1 MILSLSTLKKL
12 LNFLI
17 IVLLLTCICILPV
30 FIVIS
35 YCANINI
42 VAQVGNINNLIMHL
56 DKTHKIN
63 AELSLYEL
71 EIKRA
76 EYNCYFQHEN
86 QAFETSLTQLLD
98 DYKNYIVNN
107 NSLTAEERS
116 TAYKTI
122 NLVQETMIARR
133 ELIHNLNLYEHKRV
147 EYLNNLNEKDIVL
160 KANSEHSKNCFKN
173 VHTHSETSNQ

>member
-30 FIVIS
+30 FIIIS
-35 YCANINI
+35 YYANINI
-42 VAQVGNINNLIMHL
+42 VSQVGNINNLIIRL
-56 DKTHKIN
+56 DKNHKIN

-86 QAFETSLTQLLD
+86 QAFESSLTKLLD
-98 DYKNYIVNN
+98 DYKNYIANN
-107 NSLTAEERS
+107 NSLTAEQRS
-116 TAYKTI
+116 DAYKAI
-122 NLVQETMIARR
+122 NLVQETMISRR
-133 ELIHNLNLYEHKRV
+133 ELIHNLNLYEHKRI
-147 EYLNNLNEKDIVL
+147 EYLNSLNEKNIQI
-160 KANSEHSKNCFKN
+160 KADSEHSKNCFKN
-173 VHTHSETSNQ
+173 IH

>member
-1 MILSLSTLKKL
+1 MVLSLSTLKKL

-30 FIVIS
+30 FIIIS
-35 YCANINI
+35 YYANTNI
-42 VAQVGNINNLIMHL
+42 VAQVGNINSLIMRL
-56 DKTHKIN
+56 DINHKTN

-86 QAFETSLTQLLD
+86 QAFETSLTQLLA

-107 NSLTAEERS
+107 NSLTAEER
-116 TAYKTI
+116 TKAYSAI
-122 NLVQETMIARR
+122 NLIQETMISRR
-133 ELIHNLNLYEHKRV
+133 ELIHNLNLYEHKRI
-147 EYLNNLNEKDIVL
+147 EYLNSLNEKNIPV
-160 KANSEHSKNCFKN
+160 KAELEHSKNCFKN
-173 VHTHSETSNQ
+173 IHSIK